1 MPSPKRTRSDE
12 NSSSPSSSPSTPTP
26 SSSRSHTRAAA
37 APIEQQPTA
46 TTPSTATPARLSS
59 RRQILTRSQS
69 TTTNLSALGRAGRR
83 TTLLGPT
90 SSLPNMGSPSSPFTA
105 GTNFAM
111 TPPVTRTRSSGTSM
125 LLRTQSTPSLTAA
138 GSSSLKSLAGA
149 PAGKSDKPEKDGL
162 GESRRFGKGKEN
174 IPPKRIEENDED
186 EGPRKRIRMSSRSS
200 FTGASGRGRS
210 GSVASIRSEST
221 NNGRHASLAP
231 STSSSS
237 IASWGRASSPT
248 PSDAS
253 ISTTIPDLPT
263 PTQPFDRLTFDN
275 DPLDTPTKSRATR
288 AHGLLTPPPT
298 SPSIMDVD
306 PFELSAGSRLPKQV
320 GAYRQLKAAL
330 RLSANPGSTL
340 DDTIIGREE
349 EKAIINAYLNDTDS
363 TTDVG
368 MYVSGPPGTGKTAS
382 VTAFGRQLAA
392 EGCKVVELGC
402 MGMKVGDLWKRLG
415 EEFGCGK
422 SEKDVVDY
430 IESQATPTFIILD
443 EVDSLMPPP
452 PSKAPPAVSH
462 LLAKLFALPYANP
475 SVKLIAI
482 SNTLDLTIRARLLLP
497 NNLQPAVL
505 PFKAY
510 GAADMSN
517 IVNARIAAAA
527 VEGVKVDNMTITLLG
542 KKVEAQN
549 GDLRMCLG
557 VLGSAISLA
566 EQEYAKKLASNTDP
580 SKPVVMTKVAITH
593 MMKALAS
600 YTERLRASAGSAVGG
615 KASETGKKVKAVQL
629 QGKMVLI
636 SMLVYLLR
644 IKAGLHGCPSMKA
657 ASAPAYGSTD
667 PEIPAPDLYATY
679 SHLLSHNTS
688 PFPPAA
694 QADYLDLLTH
704 LESLGLISQTATSG
718 RGGAAGNVVK
728 IALSVREE
736 EVRDGLGLG
745 EGQEKGVAEEEVQK
759 VWEREEG
766 RVRRMRER
774 VLNAAKVG
782 QDDE

>member
-1 MPSPKRTRSDE
+1 MPSPKRTRSEDG
-12 NSSSPSSSPSTPTP
+12 STTSSTPSTP

-37 APIEQQPTA
+37 PVENTPVA
-46 TTPSTATPARLSS
+46 PSTATSARLSS
-59 RRQILTRSQS
+59 RRQIFTRSQS
-69 TTTNLSALGRAGRR
+69 TTTNLSDLARPPRR

-90 SSLPNMGSPSSPFTA
+90 SSLPNMGSPSNPFTT

-111 TPPVTRTRSSGTSM
+111 TPPTTRTRSSGTSM
-125 LLRTQSTPSLTAA
+125 LLRTQSTPSLTSA

-149 PAGKSDKPEKDGL
+149 PAGESEKPEKDGL

-174 IPPKRIEENDED
+174 IPPKRAEQNDEV
-186 EGPRKRIRMSSRSS
+186 EGPRKRIRLTSRSS

-231 STSSSS
+231 STSSM
-237 IASWGRASSPT
+237 ASWGRASSPT

-253 ISTTIPDLPT
+253 FSTTIPDLPT
-263 PTQPFDRLTFDN
+263 PTQSFDRLTFDS
-275 DPLDTPTKSRATR
+275 DPLETPTKSRATR
-288 AHGLLTPPPT
+288 AHGLLTPPPS

-306 PFELSAGSRLPKQV
+306 PFELSAGPRFTKEV
-320 GAYRQLKAAL
+320 GAYKQLKAAL
-330 RLSANPGSTL
+330 RLSAISGSSL
-340 DDTIIGREE
+340 DDTIIGRDE
-349 EKAIINAYLNDTDS
+349 EKSIISAYLNNTDS

-382 VTAFGRQLAA
+382 VTAFGRQRAA
-392 EGCKVVELGC
+392 QGWKVVELGC
-402 MGMKVGDLWKRLG
+402 MGLKVGDVWKRLG

-422 SEKDVVDY
+422 SEKDVVEY
-430 IESQATPTFIILD
+430 IKSEATPTFIILD

-462 LLAKLFALPYANP
+462 LLAKLFSLPHSNP
-475 SVKLIAI
+475 LVKMIAI
-482 SNTLDLTIRARLLLP
+482 SNTLDLTIRARLVLP
-497 NNLQPAVL
+497 NNLQPSVL

-510 GAADMSN
+510 GSTDMSN

-566 EQEYAKKLASNTDP
+566 EAEYVKKLSHNPDP

-600 YTERLRASAGSAVGG
+600 YTEKLRASAGSAVGG
-615 KASETGKKVKAVQL
+615 KASETGKKVKSVQL
-629 QGKMVLI
+629 QGKMVLM
-636 SMLVYLLR
+636 SMLVYLIR
-644 IKAGLHGCPSMKA
+644 VKAGLHGCPSMKA
-657 ASAPAYGSTD
+657 ASAPASAD
-667 PEIPAPDLYATY
+667 PEIPATVLYATY
-679 SHLLSHNTS
+679 SYLLSHATS
-688 PFPPAA
+688 PFSPAA
-694 QADYLDLLTH
+694 QSDYLDLLTH

-718 RGGAAGNVVK
+718 RGGAAGNMVK
-728 IALSVREE
+728 IVLCVREE
-736 EVRDGLGLG
+736 EVREGLGLG

-766 RVRRMRER
+766 RVRRVREKAA
-774 VLNAAKVG
+774 NAAKAG